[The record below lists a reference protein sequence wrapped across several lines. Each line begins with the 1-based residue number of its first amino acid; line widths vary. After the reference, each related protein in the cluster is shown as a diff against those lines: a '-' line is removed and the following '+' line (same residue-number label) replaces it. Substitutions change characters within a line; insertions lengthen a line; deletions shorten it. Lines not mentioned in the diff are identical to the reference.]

1 MINKKVSTIAGS
13 LIIVAVVVALGFS
26 FLASN
31 KKEVQDQNNVVLDNS
46 ELGDKEEVK
55 EDEGKEIKENE
66 IGSKQEEEINT
77 SNWKNY
83 SDKRIAFIYPNNYEL
98 KTGSDSSSEKEPNT
112 YSFDNISGKKNEW
125 LFFLYNNLSEKYKE
139 DMINSPNTVKYKE
152 SQASTGE
159 KIIIL
164 KFKNDK
170 FLAYINKKDSAT
182 SLEVYGPLIT
192 ASSKEIMIYEEFIK
206 SIRIK

>member
-1 MINKKVSTIAGS
+1 MINKKVSTVAGS
-13 LIIVAVVVALGFS
+13 LIITAIVIAIGFV
-26 FLASN
+26 FLSS
-31 KKEVQDQNNVVLDNS
+31 KEEVQIQNNVVSDNS
-46 ELGDKEEVK
+46 DLGNREVVK
-55 EDEGKEIKENE
+55 QEDVQKENE
-66 IGSKQEEEINT
+66 TESEQEEEINT
-77 SNWKNY
+77 SDWKNY
-83 SDKRIAFIYPNNYEL
+83 SNEKISLSYPNNYEL
-98 KTGSDSSSEKEPNT
+98 KTGSDSLSEKEPNT

-152 SQASTGE
+152 SQISTGE

-170 FLAYINKKDSAT
+170 FLSYISKKDSAT

-192 ASSKEIMIYEEFIK
+192 APSKEIMTYEEFIK